1 LVSAILVRLAGSL
14 KRLSDDEW
22 AAVHDGAFGI
32 VITTDVPASAPRRSS
47 RRESRPNPD
56 SLVAAIV
63 ARLNQAADREA
74 ATQALTQP
82 GTTNDVLRG
91 VARSAGVHMTSKDT
105 KPVLIERIVESTIG
119 FRLRA
124 RAIQGDG
131 LLLDCRENSLAP

>member
-1 LVSAILVRLAGSL
+1 LVRLAGSL
-14 KRLSDDEW
+14 KRLSDEEW
-22 AAVHDGAFGI
+22 AAVQGDAFGI
-32 VITTDVPASAPRRSS
+32 AITTTVPAAAPRRVP
-47 RRESRPNPD
+47 RRAPRQEARPDPD
-56 SLVAAIV
+56 ALVAAIV

-74 ATQALTQP
+74 ATMALTQP

-91 VARSAGVHMTSKDT
+91 VARAAGVHTTSKDT